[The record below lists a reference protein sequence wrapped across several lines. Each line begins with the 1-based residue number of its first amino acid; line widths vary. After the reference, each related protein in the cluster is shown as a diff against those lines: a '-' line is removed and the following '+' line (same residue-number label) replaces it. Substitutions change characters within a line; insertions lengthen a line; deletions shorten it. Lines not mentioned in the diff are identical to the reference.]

1 MSGNKKMFDKENMD
15 KWNNWIEE
23 SIVKEDI
30 TTENPQLS
38 SEQELNLNME
48 ALDSLELSQL
58 IHNFDKINIKEIDPI
73 ALSNKREKL
82 SFEKGFN
89 IIIDEINDL
98 IFKLLNKGI
107 AWQLLED
114 SVIGCINDH
123 NIKLQE
129 FYNWLLNNQ
138 NNSNSIFLLG
148 YFNHRGIERNADF
161 KKSFN
166 FFLDASEKN
175 HIPAQF
181 FVGNCYEYEYGTVK
195 NEKLAFKY
203 YEKAANK
210 NLSLGQLE
218 IGYLYET
225 GFGIKKDLKKA
236 FYWYEKAVNNGNI
249 KAVHNLALCYKHGKG
264 VKKDYNKV
272 FELSKQSAEGGRP
285 EGINLLGNCYKNG
298 MGTKIDKQKAFEL
311 YQKSANLGNKVAQYN
326 LGNMYEKGNGITIDI
341 DKAIYW
347 FEKSAKQGYQNAKNK
362 LEIL

>member
-1 MSGNKKMFDKENMD
+1 MSDNKKRLDVENTD
-15 KWNNWIEE
+15 CYKWIKE

-30 TTENPQLS
+30 ANK
-38 SEQELNLNME
+38 QELNLNME
-48 ALDSLELSQL
+48 VIDNLELQRELSQF
-58 IHNFDKINIKEIDPI
+58 IHNFDKINIEEIDPI
-73 ALSNKREKL
+73 ALSNEREKI

-98 IFKLLNKGI
+98 IFKLLNRGV
-107 AWQLLED
+107 AWQSLED
-114 SVIGCINDH
+114 DVINYFNDH
-123 NIKLQE
+123 NIELQE
-129 FYNWLLNNQ
+129 IYNWLLSNQ

-148 YFNHRGIERNADF
+148 YINFRGIEKNVDV
-161 KKSFN
+161 KKAFN
-166 FFLDASEKN
+166 LFINASEKN
-175 HIPAQF
+175 HILAQF

-210 NLSLGQLE
+210 NLSHGQLG
-218 IGYLYET
+218 IGYFYEI
-225 GFGIKKDLKKA
+225 GFGIEKDLKKA

-249 KAVHNLALCYKHGKG
+249 KAMHDLALCYKYGKG
-264 VKKDYNKV
+264 IKKDYNKV
-272 FELSKQSAEGGRP
+272 FKLSKQSAEGGRP

-326 LGNMYEKGNGITIDI
+326 LGNMYEKGNGITKDI

-347 FEKSAKQGYQNAKNK
+347 FEKSAKQGYQSAKNK